1 MWPNL
6 TKKSQVSYSD
16 YKLPELKEDGSNKS
30 DFFCADVVG
39 NKRFAFNYGGYPR
52 SDLAIIN
59 EQSNLQVAKAM
70 LQELP
75 YGSANGTFD
84 SSIPDQELLLGLK
97 SKYLQTPSEI
107 IGYIE
112 SELGRRQSLRAAEQ
126 SAESD
131 DSKIS
136 FTSTSESV
144 ENDV

>member
-6 TKKSQVSYSD
+6 TKKSQVNYPD
-16 YKLPELKEDGSNKS
+16 FKLPELNEDGSNRS

-75 YGSANGTFD
+75 YGSADGTFD
-84 SSIPDQELLLGLK
+84 SSVPDQDLLLGLK
-97 SKYLQTPSEI
+97 SKYMQTPSEM

-112 SELGRRQSLRAAEQ
+112 SEIDRRQLLR
-126 SAESD
+126 SAEKPVVSD
-131 DSKIS
+131 PNKIS